1 MLAFSTANRIP
12 VRTSDPVVDV
22 RAVAD
27 ARPGEP
33 WLLGELFAATVEATD
48 EAVVNALV
56 AAETT
61 VGRDGNTLHA
71 MPVDRVLPLMQRAGR
86 LASGR

>member
-1 MLAFSTANRIP
+1 M
-12 VRTSDPVVDV
+12 
-22 RAVAD
+22 AD

-48 EAVVNALV
+48 EAVVNALL

-61 VGRDGNTLHA
+61 VGRDGNTLFA
-71 MPVDRVLPLMQRAGR
+71 MPVDRVLPIMERAGR
-86 LASGR
+86 LAADR

>member
-12 VRTSDPVVDV
+12 VRTADPVVDV

-27 ARPGEP
+27 ARPGDP
-33 WLLGELFAATVEATD
+33 WLLGEVFTATIEATD

-56 AAETT
+56 AAETS
-61 VGRDGNTLHA
+61 VGRDGNTLFA
-71 MPVDRVLPLMQRAGR
+71 MPIDRVIPLMERAGR
-86 LASGR
+86 LAPR

>member
-1 MLAFSTANRIP
+1 M
-12 VRTSDPVVDV
+12 DV

-48 EAVVNALV
+48 EAVVNALL

-61 VGRDGNTLHA
+61 VGRDGNTLFA
-71 MPVDRVLPLMQRAGR
+71 MPVDRVLPIMERAGR
-86 LASGR
+86 LVADR

>member
-12 VRTSDPVVDV
+12 VRTVGPVVEL

-27 ARPGEP
+27 ARHGEP
-33 WLLGELFAATVEATD
+33 WLLGELFAATIEATD

-56 AAETT
+56 AADTT
-61 VGRDGNTLHA
+61 VGRDGNTLYA
-71 MPVDRVLPLMQRAGR
+71 MPVDRVLSLMERAGR
-86 LASGR
+86 LQAR